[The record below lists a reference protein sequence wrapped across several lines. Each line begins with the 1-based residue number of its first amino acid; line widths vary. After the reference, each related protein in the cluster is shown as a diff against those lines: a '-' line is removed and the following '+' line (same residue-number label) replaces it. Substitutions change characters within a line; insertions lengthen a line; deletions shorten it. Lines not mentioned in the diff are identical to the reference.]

1 MYKNILSVQDLI
13 NRTARIDHYYIGG
26 AICRREYYYIRQYI
40 DPYARYVVAKR
51 PADIVINYVYQNCAR
66 TLSYTYTPGI
76 PGVSRPYYLSID
88 LVAAILF
95 LNNYSIASLQPR
107 RKRTLLPSTRE
118 DIPLALPNPP
128 PFPLPSHSPKK
139 RTLTS
144 LFSPAVPH
152 HAAKSLTLGQI
163 THPYSRR
170 VTACNNAVK
179 MGDEN
184 CSTRV
189 SVS

>member
-40 DPYARYVVAKR
+40 DPYARYVVVKR
-51 PADIVINYVYQNCAR
+51 PADIVICYVYQNCAR

-88 LVAAILF
+88 LVAVILV
-95 LNNYSIASLQPR
+95 LNNYSIASLQTR
-107 RKRTLLPSTRE
+107 RKRSLLPSTRE

-128 PFPLPSHSPKK
+128 PFHLPSHSPKK
-139 RTLTS
+139 AHIDIVV
-144 LFSPAVPH
+144 FPAVPH

>member
-40 DPYARYVVAKR
+40 DPYARYVVVKR
-51 PADIVINYVYQNCAR
+51 PADIVIYYVYQNCAR

-76 PGVSRPYYLSID
+76 PAVSRPYHLSID

-107 RKRTLLPSTRE
+107 RKRSLLPSTRE

-128 PFPLPSHSPKK
+128 PSHLPSTPPK
-139 RTLTS
+139 S
-144 LFSPAVPH
+144 AH
-152 HAAKSLTLGQI
+152 
-163 THPYSRR
+163 
-170 VTACNNAVK
+170 
-179 MGDEN
+179 
-184 CSTRV
+184 
-189 SVS
+189 